1 MSASE
6 TTTPKPE
13 GLRWIP
19 ALVLALA
26 FAFRLLHLG
35 GPLDIPDW
43 RQGDT
48 GYMALRMAGE
58 WPPDLLHPKAP
69 YRGAVDVK
77 AAEFPI
83 YPALVGLVYRA
94 LGGESLPAARVVT
107 LLFFI
112 GSLLYFH
119 ATVRRVFGA
128 AVARH
133 AAAVYALLPL
143 GIPYSRM
150 VHPDFCII
158 FFAHAYAFHALD
170 FIERRRASA
179 YALATLAATAA
190 FLMKAPYVFY
200 FAMPLAVYAWLRPG
214 RRIVADTLGLGSIFI
229 VPFLAAMWFN
239 GYRILM
245 EAAHE
250 ESILY
255 PMKWTAE
262 SLNARFFGT
271 PAQRLFA
278 EPWIFFTRRLVIL
291 AATLPGALLALA
303 ATLFAWR
310 WRGWTGY
317 AFLAMLW
324 LGTLAYLLLV
334 FPIVTSDHDYYSLPF
349 LAPLALAIA
358 LTLARLGDI
367 AGPGWRSAAAVV
379 AAYLALA
386 AGSAY
391 GLQRGPFL
399 YSAPYFTHDWPRIE
413 AARVMAAEL
422 PERDLVISVG
432 QGRSTGWSDPR
443 ILYMAN
449 RRGWAIEMSALDEAA
464 LALYRSGGARRAA
477 VLMTPDH
484 PPVNAELGVLAP
496 YPRAVHD
503 LRDPSGRAI
512 GWLVIVDLPE
522 PAPGS

>member
-6 TTTPKPE
+6 TTTPKPD

-19 ALVLALA
+19 VLVLALA

-69 YRGAVDVK
+69 YRGAIDVK

-83 YPALVGLVYRA
+83 YPALVSLVYRMA
-94 LGGESLPAARVVT
+94 GGETLPGARLVT
-107 LLFFI
+107 LLFFA
-112 GSLLYFH
+112 GALLYFH
-119 ATVRRVFGA
+119 ATVRRLVGPE
-128 AVARH
+128 VALH
-133 AAAVYALLPL
+133 AAAVYAVLPL

-150 VHPDFCII
+150 IHPDFCII
-158 FFAHAYAFHALD
+158 FCAHAYAFHALD
-170 FIERRRASA
+170 FLQRRTWPA

-214 RRIVADTLGLGSIFI
+214 RRIIADTLLLGSIFV
-229 VPFLAAMWFN
+229 VPFVAAMWFN
-239 GYRILM
+239 GFRIRM
-245 EAAHE
+245 ESVHE

-262 SLNARFFGT
+262 SLNARFFGNV
-271 PAQRLFA
+271 AQRFLA
-278 EPWIFFTRRLVIL
+278 EPWIFFARRALILV
-291 AATLPGALLALA
+291 ATVPGALLAGVALLA
-303 ATLFAWR
+303 GWR
-310 WRGWTGY
+310 WRGWPNH
-317 AFLAMLW
+317 AVLIMLW
-324 LGTLAYLLLV
+324 LGTGAYLLLV

-349 LAPLALAIA
+349 LAPVAFSAA
-358 LTLARLGDI
+358 LTLARL
-367 AGPGWRSAAAVV
+367 AELRGPGRRRVAAVV
-379 AAYLALA
+379 VAYVALA

-399 YSAPYFTHDWPRIE
+399 YSVPYFHHDWQRIE

-422 PERDLVISVG
+422 PAGDLVISVG

-449 RRGWAIEMSALDEAA
+449 RRGWAVEMAALDEAA
-464 LALYRSGGARRAA
+464 LALYRSGGARWAA

-484 PPVNAELGVLAP
+484 PPVDAELGVLAP

-503 LRDPSGRAI
+503 LRDPSGQAI
-512 GWLVIVDLPE
+512 GRLAVVDLAE
-522 PAPGS
+522 PPPGP